1 MCYNLSVRD
10 FVKLFIVGVVLF
22 MAPQVFAETYKVL
35 IVPDNIVTETANVDS
50 FIYDECSEFFAD
62 GVSALVNKTDLIKS
76 QPVSITREMLKK
88 DPSVMMSAKNLT
100 NRFKNS
106 YNIDYSAVKKLGQ
119 KAGTKYVLLITSS
132 IDAQN
137 YIMRRT
143 LWDRLNIAG
152 ATVIDPAYK
161 ISTYAVLVDTSKNQR
176 VWDDTYYKTISVCE
190 HRIITK
196 GPSPQTEQLEKIRDY
211 SKYLCPQIAHH
222 VQASILPANANES
235 TIIDYDFRNV
245 DNAFT
250 KKCKLLGR
258 ETNMFYG
265 EKKEQFGEYKAK
277 RAEKKKEKA
286 ARKAAQEA
294 EKVQQTELKV
304 KATPVKETTPAVK
317 KINYTK
323 VTQTEPEPVKYTP
336 QINSKLQTT
345 DTIKK
350 YETPAVLNT
359 TKQTD
364 YEPEGIDL
372 RIRKPKHNLFGD
384 YQIDQPALRG
394 YTK

>member
-1 MCYNLSVRD
+1 MRD
-10 FVKLFIVGVVLF
+10 FVKLFIVGVVMF
-22 MAPQVFAETYKVL
+22 MAQQVYAETYKVL

-50 FIYDECSEFFAD
+50 YIYDECAEFFAD
-62 GVSALVNKTDLIKS
+62 GVISLVNKTDLIKS
-76 QPVSITREMLKK
+76 QPVSVTRDMLKK
-88 DPSVMMSAKNLT
+88 DPSVMLSAKNLT

-106 YNIDYSAVKKLGQ
+106 YNIDYAAVKKLGQ
-119 KAGTKYVLLITSS
+119 KAGTKYVLLITSAV
-132 IDAQN
+132 DAQN

-143 LWDRLNIAG
+143 LWDRLNIPG
-152 ATVIDPAYK
+152 ATVVDPAYK
-161 ISTYAVLVDTSKNQR
+161 ISTYAVLVDTSKNER
-176 VWDDTYYKTISVCE
+176 VWDDTFYKTISVCE
-190 HRIITK
+190 HRIITR

-211 SKYLCPQIAHH
+211 SKYICPQIAHH

-235 TIIDYDFRNV
+235 TMIDYGFKDV

-258 ETNMFYG
+258 ETNMYY
-265 EKKEQFGEYKAK
+265 KESKEHIGEYKEK
-277 RAEKKKEKA
+277 RAERKKEKA
-286 ARKAAQEA
+286 VKKAAQEA
-294 EKVQQTELKV
+294 EKAQQTELKV
-304 KATPVKETTPAVK
+304 KATPVKETSPEVK

-345 DTIKK
+345 TDYRV
-350 YETPAVLNT
+350 YETPAEVKT
-359 TKQTD
+359 TVQNNN
-364 YEPEGIDL
+364 ELEGIDL
-372 RIRKPKHNLFGD
+372 KIRKPKHNLYGD

>member
-1 MCYNLSVRD
+1 MLIS
-10 FVKLFIVGVVLF
+10 
-22 MAPQVFAETYKVL
+22 PQVFAETYKVL
-35 IVPDNIVTETANVDS
+35 IVPDNVVTETANVDS
-50 FIYDECSEFFAD
+50 YIYDECAEFFAD
-62 GVSALVNKTDLIKS
+62 GVISLVNKTDLIKS
-76 QPVSITREMLKK
+76 QPVSVTREMLKK
-88 DPSVMMSAKNLT
+88 DPSVMLAAKNLT

-106 YNIDYSAVKKLGQ
+106 YNIDYAAVKKLGQ
-119 KAGTKYVLLITSS
+119 KAGTKYVLLITSA
-132 IDAQN
+132 IDSQN

-143 LWDRLNIAG
+143 IWDRLNIPG

-161 ISTYAVLVDTSKNQR
+161 ISTYAVLIDTSKNQR
-176 VWDDTYYKTISVCE
+176 VWDDTYYKNISVCE
-190 HRIITK
+190 HRIITR

-222 VQASILPANANES
+222 VQASILPADANES
-235 TIIDYDFRNV
+235 TIIDYSYKDI

-258 ETNMFYG
+258 ESKMVYRETKEQAHELKAKHEEN
-265 EKKEQFGEYKAK
+265 KKE
-277 RAEKKKEKA
+277 RA
-286 ARKAAQEA
+286 ARKA
-294 EKVQQTELKV
+294 EKAQQTELKV
-304 KATPVKETTPAVK
+304 KATPVKEESPAVK

-345 DTIKK
+345 TDMNVYKVN
-350 YETPAVLNT
+350 ETPVSSVK
-359 TKQTD
+359 KQQD
-364 YEPEGIDL
+364 YELEGIDL
-372 RIRKPKHNLFGD
+372 KIRKPKHNLFGD